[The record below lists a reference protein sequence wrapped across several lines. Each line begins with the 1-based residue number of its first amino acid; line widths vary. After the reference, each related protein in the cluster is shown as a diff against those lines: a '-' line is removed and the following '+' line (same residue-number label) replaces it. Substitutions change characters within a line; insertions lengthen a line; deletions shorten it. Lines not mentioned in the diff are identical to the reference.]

1 MSRGAI
7 WKRCGKCNKRVDGRR
22 CECGYLGSSWCFAV
36 DVPSP
41 DGRRKQN
48 RRSGFPTKDAA
59 EKAMREQLASVDAGS
74 YAAPSRVTVAGWL
87 DEWLPTV
94 QGQVRGSTFISYRS
108 AAGRVK
114 EAIGAVPLQSL
125 NKAQVMKL
133 YGELRE
139 TGHRRT
145 GGRLAYQTVANVH
158 IALRKALGDAVEAG
172 IINRNPAT
180 KALKLMPDPVE
191 MKVWTAAELGRFL
204 RSANGE
210 RLAAAFRV
218 AAMTGVRRGE
228 LLALTWRQIDLE
240 AGTLAVTQQLLREAD
255 GSYRFGPPKT
265 TRSRRLIAIDGGT
278 VAELRAH
285 RAAQNREKLAWGAA
299 YSDLDLVF
307 CREDG
312 TPMTGD
318 VVGWAFERAI
328 RSAGV
333 PRIRFHDLRHTAATL
348 RLAAGT
354 HPKVVQ
360 EMLGHANISIT
371 LDTYSHAVP
380 GMQADSAE
388 KVAAL
393 IRAAG

>member
-7 WKRCGKCNKRVDGRR
+7 WRRCGKCNKRVEGKR
-22 CECGYLGSSWCFAV
+22 CECGYAGAAWCFAV

-41 DGRRKQN
+41 DGRRKQ
-48 RRSGFPTKDAA
+48 RRASGFTTKAAA
-59 EKAMREQLASVDAGS
+59 EAKMRELLASVDAGA
-74 YAAPSRVTVAGWL
+74 YAAPSRVTVAEWL
-87 DEWLPTV
+87 AEWLPTV
-94 QGQVRGSTFISYRS
+94 QGQVRGSTFIGYRA
-108 AAGRVK
+108 AAGRVT
-114 EAIGAVPLQSL
+114 EAIGTVPLQSL
-125 NKAQVMKL
+125 TKAQVMKL

-139 TGHRRT
+139 KGHRRT
-145 GGRLAYQTVANVH
+145 GGRLAYQSVANVH
-158 IALRKALGDAVEAG
+158 IALRRALGDAVEAG
-172 IINRNPAT
+172 IINRNPSAG
-180 KALKLMPDPVE
+180 ALKLTSDPVE
-191 MKVWTAAELGRFL
+191 MKAWTPAELGRFL

-210 RLAAAFRV
+210 RLSAAFRV

-228 LLALTWRQIDLE
+228 LLALTWRGLDLD
-240 AGTLAVTQQLLREAD
+240 AGTVAVTQQLLREAD

-265 TRSRRLIAIDGGT
+265 ARSRRLIAIDAGT

-299 YSDLDLVF
+299 YTDLDLVF
-307 CREDG
+307 ARENG
-312 TPMTGD
+312 SPVTGD
-318 VVGWAFERAI
+318 MIGWAFDRVI
-328 RSAGV
+328 RRAGV
-333 PRIRFHDLRHTAATL
+333 SRIRFHDLRHTAATL

-393 IRAAG
+393 IEAAG